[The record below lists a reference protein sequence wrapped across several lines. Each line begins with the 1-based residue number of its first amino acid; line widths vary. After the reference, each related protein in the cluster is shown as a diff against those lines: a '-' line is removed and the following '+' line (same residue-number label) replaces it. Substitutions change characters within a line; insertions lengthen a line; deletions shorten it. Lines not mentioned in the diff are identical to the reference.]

1 MLELLL
7 DKAVLGSLVLALLV
21 LVVLPRLVLISA
33 DKQTVPVYGPRYL
46 PPFVRGILALYR
58 LGADED
64 GFLHELRRDYPV
76 AVCIPWPMQKTF
88 VVGSRA
94 IDQVYKAPAKTL
106 SFVSSQCSLC
116 RPNSTDSHVVPS
128 SRSVEKCK
136 RLPLAATIGTTGA

>member
-7 DKAVLGSLVLALLV
+7 DKGVLGSLVLALLV
-21 LVVLPRLVLISA
+21 LVLPRLVLISA
-33 DKQTVPVYGPRYL
+33 DKQALPVYGPRYL

-64 GFLHELRRDYPV
+64 GFLRELRRDYPV
-76 AVCIPWPMQKTF
+76 AVWIPWPMQQTF

-106 SFVSSQCSLC
+106 SFVSSRYPLC
-116 RPNSTDSHVVPS
+116 RPNTWLIVTFLPS

-136 RLPLAATIGTTGA
+136 RLPLAATTGTTGA

>member
-7 DKAVLGSLVLALLV
+7 DKALLGSLAIALLV
-21 LVVLPRLVLISA
+21 LVVLPRLGLSA
-33 DKQTVPVYGPRYL
+33 DKRICVPVYGPRYL

-64 GFLHELRRDYPV
+64 EFLHELRRDYPV
-76 AVCIPWPMQKTF
+76 AVWIPWPMQQTF

-106 SFVSSQCSLC
+106 SFVS
-116 RPNSTDSHVVPS
+116 NHH
-128 SRSVEKCK
+128 
-136 RLPLAATIGTTGA
+136 LPLYRPDFG